1 MCVCVF
7 MYVCLSVCDVCPR
20 LLSCCACACSYSER
34 TGDSHEARFAVQSR
48 DSQMSR
54 DVAVKYIN
62 RSSTSTWILSRA
74 RTRCRESRKRLRLLV
89 LLRPPWLPAMR
100 GFMRTRYA
108 KGERANNTH
117 TFDVITVSPL
127 YAMQRGS
134 SFVGADSVY
143 RFQASVRLCKILYKM
158 SIDAAARGHALALE
172 SPLQSGSF
180 AGKSARLVHAK
191 ETSRWQLKCRRRRRR
206 RWANAATAT
215 FCGRLRNV
223 WACMYARAS
232 AASATT
238 HGRIGRKANRMRNNQ
253 PAMAMQ
259 SNTHTRAQ
267 NIRRF
272 DAYRLNGR
280 PPYAMRT
287 VSVCSY
293 ICEYVCAQAPVV
305 PLLLLRWF
313 RIIGCG
319 AQTSFWNHE
328 QRSGVRLLIHKTYKT
343 HKHKVFCCANVRAT
357 CCCCRRN
364 ESNDGDDA
372 MRCAMMVTTSA
383 RQQQPRCNVVAS
395 A

>member
-1 MCVCVF
+1 MHVRQ
-7 MYVCLSVCDVCPR
+7 PHQQQ
-20 LLSCCACACSYSER
+20 R
-34 TGDSHEARFAVQSR
+34 TGGSDG
-48 DSQMSR
+48 
-54 DVAVKYIN
+54 
-62 RSSTSTWILSRA
+62 
-74 RTRCRESRKRLRLLV
+74 KRIV
-89 LLRPPWLPAMR
+89 
-100 GFMRTRYA
+100 
-108 KGERANNTH
+108 
-117 TFDVITVSPL
+117 
-127 YAMQRGS
+127 
-134 SFVGADSVY
+134 
-143 RFQASVRLCKILYKM
+143 C
-158 SIDAAARGHALALE
+158 
-172 SPLQSGSF
+172 
-180 AGKSARLVHAK
+180 
-191 ETSRWQLKCRRRRRR
+191 
-206 RWANAATAT
+206 
-215 FCGRLRNV
+215 
-223 WACMYARAS
+223 
-232 AASATT
+232 ATT
-238 HGRIGRKANRMRNNQ
+238 SQQWRCNQ
-253 PAMAMQ
+253 TH
-259 SNTHTRAQ
+259 THTRAQ

-357 CCCCRRN
+357 CCCRRN

-383 RQQQPRCNVVAS
+383 RQQQPRCSVVAS